1 MSLDHILKTIRE
13 KTEEEAQELIKQAE
27 KERQAYIRE
36 AEEEARKIRKEYLK
50 KSQRK
55 AEEEKKREIIHIRAE
70 EKKKILNL
78 KKKILGE
85 TFDQAQEELGNLEK
99 KEYLSL
105 IKKALFLNLESDY
118 QEIIV
123 SVRDKA
129 WMEEKFINEI
139 KRELAEQ
146 GRKEELSLQT
156 GLPREE
162 RGFILKKE
170 GIEINCTFSD
180 LFQNLRDD
188 LEIEVA
194 QILFSQGK

>member
-1 MSLDHILKTIRE
+1 MGLEYILKTIRE
-13 KTEEEAQELIKQAE
+13 KTEKEAQELINQAE
-27 KERQAYIRE
+27 KERQVYIRE
-36 AEEEARKIRKEYLK
+36 AEEEARKIRKEYLEE
-50 KSQRK
+50 SQRK
-55 AEEEKKREIIHIRAE
+55 AEEEKKREIIRIRAE

-78 KKKILGE
+78 KKKILDE
-85 TFDQAQEELGNLEK
+85 TFDQAQEELGNLK
-99 KEYLSL
+99 KEEYLSL
-105 IKKALFLNLESDY
+105 IKKALLLNLELDY

-139 KRELAEQ
+139 KKELAKQ
-146 GRKEELSLQT
+146 GRKRELSLQA
-156 GLPREE
+156 GLPQEK

-170 GIEINCTFSD
+170 GIEINCTFSN

-194 QILFSQGK
+194 QILFG

>member
-13 KTEEEAQELIKQAE
+13 KTEEEAEELIKQAE

-36 AEEEARKIRKEYLK
+36 VEEEARKIRKEYLK

-78 KKKILGE
+78 KQKILGE

-105 IKKALFLNLESDY
+105 IKKAIFLNLESDY

-139 KRELAEQ
+139 LAEQ
-146 GRKEELSLQT
+146 GRKEELSLQA

-194 QILFSQGK
+194 QILFG

>member
-1 MSLDHILKTIRE
+1 MGLDHILRVIRE

-27 KERQAYIRE
+27 KERQTYIRE

-50 KSQRK
+50 ESQRK
-55 AEEEKKREIIHIRAE
+55 AEEEKKREIIRIRAE

-78 KKKILGE
+78 KQKILDE
-85 TFDQAQEELGNLEK
+85 TFDQAQEELRNLK
-99 KEYLSL
+99 KEEYLSL

-123 SVRDKA
+123 SLRDKA

-139 KRELAEQ
+139 NRELAKR
-146 GRKEELSLQT
+146 GWKGKLSLQA
-156 GLPREE
+156 GLPQEE

-170 GIEINCTFSD
+170 GAEINCTFSN
-180 LFQNLRDD
+180 LFQSLRDD

-194 QILFSQGK
+194 QILFS